1 MKKLS
6 AVFGSLPMTWHMVC
20 SFAVIIGIYV
30 GIINQIPILHD
41 TSFQDIA
48 VTLEWW
54 VLFAV
59 LIVSNCKTFQEA
71 ALKCLVFFLISQ
83 PVIYLVELPTLGWD
97 KALYYYTSIW
107 LPISL
112 LTLPGG
118 AIAFYAKRQSVLGA
132 TILGIG
138 NSIVAITG
146 ISYAHQMLN
155 AFPRHLLTVV
165 SCVCI
170 IAFTVFGVQ
179 KTSRTRLLSLTVTF
193 LLTAGVIVW
202 TTLNGRT
209 L

>member
-1 MKKLS
+1 MNKLS
-6 AVFGSLPMTWHMVC
+6 KAFGSIPMTWRVVC
-20 SFAVIIGIYV
+20 SFAVLIGIYV
-30 GIINQIPILHD
+30 GIINQIPILND

-59 LIVSNCKTFQEA
+59 LIVSNCKSAGEA

-83 PVIYLVELPTLGWD
+83 PVIYLVELPTLGLD

-118 AIAFYAKRQSVLGA
+118 AIAFYAKKQNALGA
-132 TILGIG
+132 VILGIG
-138 NSIVAITG
+138 NTFVAVMAA
-146 ISYAHQMLN
+146 SYTQQMLN

-165 SCVCI
+165 SCVGI
-170 IAFTVFGVQ
+170 IAVTVLGVQ
-179 KTSRTRLLSLTVTF
+179 KTCRTRLLSIAVTAV
-193 LLTAGVIVW
+193 LTAAIVIW
-202 TTLNGRT
+202 TIYSGRT

>member
-6 AVFGSLPMTWHMVC
+6 KAFGSLPMTWRVVC

-30 GIINQIPILHD
+30 GVLNQIPILNN

-59 LIVSNCKTFQEA
+59 LIVSNCKSAGEA

-83 PVIYLVELPTLGWD
+83 PVIYLVELPTLGLD
-97 KALYYYTSIW
+97 KALYFYTSIW

-112 LTLPGG
+112 HTLPGG
-118 AIAFYAKRQSVLGA
+118 AIAFYAKKQNALGA
-132 TILGIG
+132 VILGIG
-138 NSIVAITG
+138 NTFVAIMAA
-146 ISYAHQMLN
+146 SYTQQMLN

-165 SCVCI
+165 S
-170 IAFTVFGVQ
+170 
-179 KTSRTRLLSLTVTF
+179 
-193 LLTAGVIVW
+193 
-202 TTLNGRT
+202 
-209 L
+209 